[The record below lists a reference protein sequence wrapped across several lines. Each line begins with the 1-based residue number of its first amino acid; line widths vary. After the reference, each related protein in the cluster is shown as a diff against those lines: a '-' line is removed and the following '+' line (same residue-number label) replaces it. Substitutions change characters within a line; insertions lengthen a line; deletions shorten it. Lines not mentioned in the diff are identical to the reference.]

1 MGNQS
6 SKSSS
11 SPKNLTNNL
20 PEGYETENFSSLP
33 FGELDIK
40 HTDFENKVVI
50 IVNVACK
57 WGFTKSS
64 YTALREFLEE
74 FGEENFRVLCFPCNQ
89 FGSQEPWDLLKICSF
104 VENKFQLPQ
113 SKGFQIGKKIEVNGA
128 GAAPIYNWLRNATQ
142 KFEKVNW
149 NFNTAFLV
157 DRSGNVKRYDS
168 FRWSNMHDKIKKLV
182 HVQVTLSE
190 ESNI

>member
-1 MGNQS
+1 
-6 SKSSS
+6 
-11 SPKNLTNNL
+11 
-20 PEGYETENFSSLP
+20 
-33 FGELDIK
+33 
-40 HTDFENKVVI
+40 
-50 IVNVACK
+50 
-57 WGFTKSS
+57 
-64 YTALREFLEE
+64 LRGFLEE

-89 FGSQEPWDLLKICSF
+89 FGSQEPWDLPKIRSF

-128 GAAPIYNWLRNATQ
+128 GAAPIYKWLRNATQ
-142 KFEKVNW
+142 QFGNVSW

-168 FRWSNMHDKIKKLV
+168 FRWGTIHDKIKKLV
-182 HVQVTLSE
+182 SVQVTLDKE